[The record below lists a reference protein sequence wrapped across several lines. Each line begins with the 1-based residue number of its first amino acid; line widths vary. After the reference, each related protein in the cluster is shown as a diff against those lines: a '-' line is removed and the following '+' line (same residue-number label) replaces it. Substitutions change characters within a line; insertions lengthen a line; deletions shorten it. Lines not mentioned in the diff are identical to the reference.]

1 MEEKKKVRKQNCSL
15 GISYHTNK
23 LINIQ
28 KKKKKSLHWDLIIK
42 KKKNEK
48 SENVPCLVYVEG
60 VQQLEI

>member
-28 KKKKKSLHWDLIIK
+28 KKKKESLDLIIK
-42 KKKNEK
+42 KKKMK
-48 SENVPCLVYVEG
+48 RVKTCLA
-60 VQQLEI
+60 

>member
-28 KKKKKSLHWDLIIK
+28 KKKIFTLRFNYKKE
-42 KKKNEK
+42 KKNEK

>member
-28 KKKKKSLHWDLIIK
+28 KKKNFRFNYKKE
-42 KKKNEK
+42 KKNEK

>member
-23 LINIQ
+23 LMNIQ
-28 KKKKKSLHWDLIIK
+28 KKRIFRFNYKKE
-42 KKKNEK
+42 KNEK